1 MGSLDSLDEGGF
13 VDCSSFYVVAE
24 WRCHEIEDFLGGF
37 PCSTTTRA
45 LLDDGYELEIAT
57 YDGRPLA
64 FDVGGRHRSV
74 GRCDARH
81 HDPIVNPNIS

>member
-1 MGSLDSLDEGGF
+1 MKSKISLT
-13 VDCSSFYVVAE
+13 VVHAQRLPE
-24 WRCHEIEDFLGGF
+24 LW
-37 PCSTTTRA
+37 
-45 LLDDGYELEIAT
+45 LDDGYELEIAT

-74 GRCDARH
+74 GRCDAPH

>member
-1 MGSLDSLDEGGF
+1 MKLKISLTVVHAQRLAELSL
-13 VDCSSFYVVAE
+13 
-24 WRCHEIEDFLGGF
+24 H
-37 PCSTTTRA
+37 
-45 LLDDGYELEIAT
+45 DGYELEIAT

-74 GRCDARH
+74 GRCDALH